1 MSKPKLILLTLF
13 LMILLANC
21 VYAQSVVVIANKDV
35 EEDSFDHQTLVRI
48 YHGKKKQ
55 WSNKKKIVPVM
66 LKSGPVRDRFI
77 ENVLRETDHK
87 FITYWKQMVFTGR
100 GIPPKSFVGEKE
112 ILKFIAETPGAIG
125 YISELPDS
133 MSDVVKLISIKESN

>member
-1 MSKPKLILLTLF
+1 
-13 LMILLANC
+13 
-21 VYAQSVVVIANKDV
+21 
-35 EEDSFDHQTLVRI
+35 
-48 YHGKKKQ
+48 
-55 WSNKKKIVPVM
+55 M